1 MRTALI
7 CLALASVVASSAAAA
22 QDGKNRI
29 VLINNKT
36 GYVVNEIYASNT
48 SATDWQEDILHE
60 NTLQPGATL
69 RANIDDGTGHCV
81 FDFRIVFA
89 DGTEAEKRDFDVCTM
104 EALNITDG

>member
-1 MRTALI
+1 MRRVLTCFAI
-7 CLALASVVASSAAAA
+7 AAILARGLAAAA
-22 QDGKNRI
+22 DGKNRL

-48 SATDWQEDILHE
+48 TATDWQEDILKE
-60 NTLQPGATL
+60 DVLQPGATL

-89 DGTEAEKRDFDVCTM
+89 DGTEAEKRGFDVCTM
-104 EALNITDG
+104 EALNITDN